1 MAASNAAGQAADN
14 VVAVE
19 IARDMAHCAVRMEIF
34 AVPARYP
41 GRFLPSM
48 LQGMKP
54 ERNDGRGRVG
64 TPNAKDAAFLA
75 ELIVIERV
83 CRKHDSDDLRCADAA
98 L

>member
-19 IARDMAHCAVRMEIF
+19 IARDMAHRAVRMKVF
-34 AVPARYP
+34 AVPACDP
-41 GRFLPSM
+41 GGFLSAM

-54 ERNDGRGRVG
+54 ERDNRRGGVG
-64 TPNAKDAAFLA
+64 TPNAKHTTFLA

-83 CRKHDSDDLRCADAA
+83 CREHDSGDLRCADAA